1 MALPVAK
8 IQLMGKRANS
18 HIKAAVNQAGQSVG
32 ESRDGRVVGFWRIGR
47 CYLFCMGTSKTFLRT
62 GQPVVPW
69 GLDQRGLRA
78 SIFIKQCAVFVAAG
92 RTCFSGG
99 RYLDQSVSVPRSS
112 GCTPEMCASPQC
124 CWFSLGFGRCRYDVT
139 LLGFVGDDELADAV
153 ERPLQAAGVVA
164 DLLHIKQWQTFTD
177 TTLTSLASAEDAI
190 DVHGRRRRR
199 HKDERAL
206 PIDGMSEYE
215 AHLQNRAERYMRNA
229 SAVVLVDYDL
239 GSIAEPRALV
249 FVANQ
254 LGIPCVAAL
263 GNQSRVDQY
272 AKADRQLNVAG
283 LSLADAVGGIL
294 PSLPHVMDTTS

>member
-1 MALPVAK
+1 MLQSLLNSLQSLSPQGGHVLVAGD
-8 IQLMGKRANS
+8 I
-18 HIKAAVNQAGQSVG
+18 
-32 ESRDGRVVGFWRIGR
+32 W
-47 CYLFCMGTSKTFLRT
+47 
-62 GQPVVPW
+62 
-69 GLDQRGLRA
+69 
-78 SIFIKQCAVFVAAG
+78 IKQAQCHDLHASRPEFLQHASAAG
-92 RTCFSGG
+92 LALGLADLGLT
-99 RYLDQSVSVPRSS
+99 VTV
-112 GCTPEMCASPQC
+112 
-124 CWFSLGFGRCRYDVT
+124 LGFT
-139 LLGFVGDDELADAV
+139 GDDELADAI
-153 ERPLQAAGVVA
+153 ERPLEAAGIA
-164 DLLHIKQWQTFTD
+164 SDLLHIRQWQTFTD
-177 TTLTSLASAEDAI
+177 TALDSLARDENVLDTQ
-190 DVHGRRRRR
+190 GRRRRR
-199 HKDERAL
+199 HQDERAL